1 MEIWPVAALPAD
13 WRKYPAPPKLQA
25 IGDKWISQN
34 RSLALQ
40 VPSVIIE
47 NEFNY
52 LLNPAHPSFKSV
64 TISAPMSFEFDPRI
78 IR

>member
-1 MEIWPVAALPAD
+1 MEIWPVAALPAN
-13 WRKYPAPPKLQA
+13 WRKYPAPTELQA

-52 LLNPAHPSFKSV
+52 LLNPAHSSFKSV
-64 TISAPMSFEFDPRI
+64 TISAPTLFEFDPRI